1 MRYRRVFVPGA
12 SYFFTLVTYRRA
24 PIFSDPAVV
33 DLYRRAVRKV
43 QEARPFT
50 IEAEVILP
58 EHIHLL
64 CTLPDGDAD
73 YPTRLRLIKTAFTR
87 AMFSRSSATE
97 PSPSRM
103 AKGER
108 AIWQRR
114 YWEHTIRDER
124 DFRAHLDYIHIN
136 PVKHGLAKAARDW
149 QHSTFLKWVERGA
162 YDPWWG
168 GDEMPPL
175 PDWVEEN
182 EYVGLRAEDMSNS
195 AMAVVAALTQPTSRE
210 RP

>member
-12 SYFFTLVTYRRA
+12 SYFFTLVTHERA
-24 PIFSDPAVV
+24 PIFSDSAAI

-43 QEARPFT
+43 QIARPFT
-50 IEAEVILP
+50 LDAEVILP
-58 EHIHLL
+58 DHVHLL

-73 YPTRLRLIKTAFTR
+73 YPTRVRLIKTAFTR
-87 AMFSRSSATE
+87 IMHSRTADGE
-97 PSPSRM
+97 ASPSRT

-124 DFRAHLDYIHIN
+124 DFQAHLDYIHIN
-136 PVKHGLAKAARDW
+136 PVRHGLVAAARDW
-149 QHSTFLKWVERGA
+149 PHSTFLAWVERGA

-168 GDEMPPL
+168 ADEMPPL
-175 PDWVEEN
+175 PAWVGGE
-182 EYVGLRAEDMSNS
+182 
-195 AMAVVAALTQPTSRE
+195 
-210 RP
+210 